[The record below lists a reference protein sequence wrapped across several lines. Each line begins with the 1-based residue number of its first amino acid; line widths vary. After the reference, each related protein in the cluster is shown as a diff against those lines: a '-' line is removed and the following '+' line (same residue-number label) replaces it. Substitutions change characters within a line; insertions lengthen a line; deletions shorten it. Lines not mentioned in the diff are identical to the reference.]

1 LEERMPVTLGGVAS
15 GMDTDSIISKLLE
28 VESLPIKQYEQEK
41 KLSNYKK
48 DALRNLQ
55 GKLKDLDSKARDL
68 YGFRASFDDKLAVS
82 SDATVLDARGTKQAD
97 VGTKKIE
104 VLQLASAH
112 KISSDPM
119 DADKKLPAGSF
130 TIIVNGIEKKVSF
143 KGGRLKSLNDVIAES
158 ASDLVSAEYVNT
170 DGTSN
175 IIVLTSKITGRKGEI
190 NFTGGEEL
198 LKEAGL
204 IKGEKVTDQKDTP
217 VVFDSKYISA
227 YSGEPRPEGQ
237 DGSMS
242 VGRDGA
248 DLTISGM
255 LWREYELPLKTV
267 IEKDTVFRFTFK
279 YDKQVEEKIP
289 LRIETGPDEEINV
302 KGIRLHSYN
311 ISRMRPLSK
320 KEERKFDTIIGV
332 GAVVFDNG
340 KRIEKIYPVDSGA
353 ANKFEIPLG
362 RDFEGKSLEKLI
374 FYCNDGKVIFSDA
387 LIATPVKSKG
397 NFELKNTVA
406 EAANAKLKV
415 DGVVIER
422 ERNDE
427 LNDVIKGLVLNLKR
441 KSEIAVEIKTTYD
454 VDKSF
459 KKIKD
464 FVDSYNSYI
473 DTHNQLTRTVKADK
487 PGQSEKLSDSG
498 LFVSDSTLIRLEN
511 MIKTTVNG
519 AYSSRVE
526 KQIKLFSQMGVST
539 GKVNASWESIREG
552 KLTIDEDELRK
563 AIAEN
568 PEGVTA
574 FFGADTDGDNR
585 TDAGMA
591 FSLVREL
598 DPYISYGKNII
609 QTKMDYEDELIKMAN
624 QKIEKRM
631 AHLKQYEEKLRKK
644 FGTMEK
650 TISGSKQQQDW
661 MKSQMGGGDK

>member
-1 LEERMPVTLGGVAS
+1 MPVTLGGVAS
-15 GMDTDSIISKLLE
+15 GMDTDSIIAKLLE

-41 KLSNYKK
+41 KLSSYKK
-48 DALRNLQ
+48 EALKSLQ

-82 SDATVLDARGTKQAD
+82 SDSTVLDARGTKQAD

-104 VLQLASAH
+104 VMQLASAH
-112 KISSDPM
+112 KISSDPV
-119 DADKKLPAGSF
+119 DGEKKLPAGSF
-130 TIIVNGIEKKVSF
+130 TIVVNGVEKKVSF
-143 KGGRLKSLNDVIAES
+143 KGGKLKSLNDIIAE
-158 ASDLVSAEYVNT
+158 AAPEIVSAEYVNT

-175 IIVLTSKITGRKGEI
+175 IIVLTSKTTGKKGEI
-190 NFTGGEEL
+190 NFTGGQEL
-198 LKEAGL
+198 LKEAGF

-217 VVFDSKYISA
+217 VVFDSKYIAA

-237 DGSMS
+237 DGNMS

-248 DLTISGM
+248 ELTINGT

-267 IEKDTVFRFTFK
+267 VEKDTVFRFTFK
-279 YDKQVEEKIP
+279 YDKQVEEKVP

-311 ISRMRPLSK
+311 ISRMRPLSR
-320 KEERKFDTIIGV
+320 KEDRKFDTIIGV

-340 KRIEKIYPVDSGA
+340 KRIEKLYPVEKDA
-353 ANKFEIPLG
+353 ANKFEIPIG
-362 RDFEGKSLEKLI
+362 RDFEGKSLERLV
-374 FYCNDGKVIFSDA
+374 FYCNDGKVVFSDA
-387 LIATPVKSKG
+387 LIATPIKSKG
-397 NFELKNTVA
+397 NFELKNIVA

-422 ERNDE
+422 ERNEE

-441 KSEIAVEIKTTYD
+441 KSDIPVEIKTTYD
-454 VDKSF
+454 VDKSY

-473 DTHNQLTRTVKADK
+473 DTHIQLTKSVKTDK
-487 PGQSEKLSDSG
+487 PGQSEKLSESG
-498 LFVSDSTLIRLEN
+498 LFVSDSTFIRLEN

-519 AYSSRVE
+519 AYSSRIE

-539 GKVNASWESIREG
+539 GKVNSSWDSIKEG
-552 KLTIDEDELRK
+552 KLTIDEDELKK

-568 PEGVTA
+568 PEGVSA

-585 TDAGMA
+585 TDSGMA
-591 FSLVREL
+591 FTLVREL

-609 QTKMDYEDELIKMAN
+609 QTKLDYEDELIKMAN
-624 QKIEKRM
+624 QKIEKQM

-661 MKSQMGGGDK
+661 MKNQMGGGK

>member
-1 LEERMPVTLGGVAS
+1 M
-15 GMDTDSIISKLLE
+15 
-28 VESLPIKQYEQEK
+28 
-41 KLSNYKK
+41 
-48 DALRNLQ
+48 
-55 GKLKDLDSKARDL
+55 
-68 YGFRASFDDKLAVS
+68 
-82 SDATVLDARGTKQAD
+82 
-97 VGTKKIE
+97 
-104 VLQLASAH
+104 
-112 KISSDPM
+112 
-119 DADKKLPAGSF
+119 
-130 TIIVNGIEKKVSF
+130 
-143 KGGRLKSLNDVIAES
+143 
-158 ASDLVSAEYVNT
+158 
-170 DGTSN
+170 
-175 IIVLTSKITGRKGEI
+175 
-190 NFTGGEEL
+190 
-198 LKEAGL
+198 
-204 IKGEKVTDQKDTP
+204 
-217 VVFDSKYISA
+217 
-227 YSGEPRPEGQ
+227 
-237 DGSMS
+237 
-242 VGRDGA
+242 
-248 DLTISGM
+248 
-255 LWREYELPLKTV
+255 
-267 IEKDTVFRFTFK
+267 
-279 YDKQVEEKIP
+279 
-289 LRIETGPDEEINV
+289 
-302 KGIRLHSYN
+302 
-311 ISRMRPLSK
+311 
-320 KEERKFDTIIGV
+320 

>member
-1 LEERMPVTLGGVAS
+1 MPVTLGGVAS
-15 GMDTDSIISKLLE
+15 GMDTDSIIAKLLD
-28 VESLPIKQYEQEK
+28 VEALPIKQYEQDK
-41 KLSNYKK
+41 KLSSYKK
-48 DALRNLQ
+48 EALKTLQ

-82 SDATVLDARGTKQAD
+82 SDSTVLDARGTKQAD

-104 VLQLASAH
+104 VMQLASAH
-112 KISSDPM
+112 KISSDPI
-119 DADKKLPAGSF
+119 DGEKKLPGGSF
-130 TIIVNGIEKKVSF
+130 TIIVNGVEKKVSF
-143 KGGRLKSLNDVIAES
+143 KGGKLKSLNDIIAEA
-158 ASDLVSAEYVNT
+158 ASDIVSAEYVNT
-170 DGTSN
+170 EGTSN
-175 IIVLTSKITGRKGEI
+175 IIVLTSKTTGKKGEI

-198 LKEAGL
+198 LKEAGF

-227 YSGEPRPEGQ
+227 YSGEPKPEGQ
-237 DGSMS
+237 DGNMS

-248 DLTISGM
+248 ELTINGM

-267 IEKDTVFRFTFK
+267 VEKDTVFRFTFK
-279 YDKQVEEKIP
+279 YDKQIEEKVP

-302 KGIRLHSYN
+302 KGIKLHSYN

-320 KEERKFDTIIGV
+320 KEDRKFDSIIGV
-332 GAVVFDNG
+332 GVVVSDKG
-340 KRIEKIYPVDSGA
+340 KRVEKIYPVSNDA
-353 ANKFEIPLG
+353 ANKYELPIG
-362 RDFEGKSLEKLI
+362 KDFEGKSLEKLV
-374 FYCNDGKVIFSDA
+374 FYCNDGKVMFSDV

-397 NFELKNTVA
+397 NFELKNTIA
-406 EAANAKLKV
+406 DAANAKLKV

-441 KSEIAVEIKTTYD
+441 KSETPVEIKTTYD
-454 VDKSF
+454 VDKSV

-464 FVDSYNSYI
+464 FVDSYNAYI
-473 DTHNQLTRTVKADK
+473 DMHIQLTKTVKADK
-487 PGQSEKLSDSG
+487 PGQSEKLSESG

-511 MIKTTVNG
+511 MIKNTVNG

-526 KQIKLFSQMGVST
+526 KQIKLFTQMGVST
-539 GKVNASWESIREG
+539 GKVNSNWDSIKEG

-585 TDAGMA
+585 TDSGMA
-591 FSLVREL
+591 FTLVREL

-609 QTKMDYEDELIKMAN
+609 QTKIDYEDELIKMAN
-624 QKIEKRM
+624 QKIEKQM

-661 MKSQMGGGDK
+661 MKSQMGGGK